1 VRDIFGFDGF
11 ETGVGV
17 ELSMSDL
24 DEVRR
29 GGEPDNVKCLR
40 QLCVLLIASDYDI
53 KAFCDC
59 NGSRFR
65 FNLNTATLGQ
75 KLKQCFDHCLNL
87 LTPIEDEDVVRVIER
102 QGLQAWRD
110 VMLERYPPHY

>member
-59 NGSRFR
+59 KWVSLSVQLKYG
-65 FNLNTATLGQ
+65 NTWPET
-75 KLKQCFDHCLNL
+75 
-87 LTPIEDEDVVRVIER
+87 
-102 QGLQAWRD
+102 
-110 VMLERYPPHY
+110 